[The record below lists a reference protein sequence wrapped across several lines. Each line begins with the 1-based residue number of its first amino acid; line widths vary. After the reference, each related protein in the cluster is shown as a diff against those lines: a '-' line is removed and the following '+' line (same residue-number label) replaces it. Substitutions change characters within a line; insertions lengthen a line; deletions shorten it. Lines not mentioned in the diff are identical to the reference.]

1 MTDCS
6 ADTACESKITYL
18 GLIQPLSKAVHRYLA
33 TFLCHQ
39 ALLYSPVPVCLTLPA
54 VGLLQ
59 LASAAGSKSENVQK
73 PAQGKLSWTLQRG
86 SEGAQRRYSKAAT
99 YFHLHWIPKVGCP
112 SRLPPPGH
120 FPSPDDTDKRST
132 DGSAVLCPSNVTWW
146 QSRWQHPPPTFPGN
160 GAFTCCSQIPCFVVG
175 NVKCNSVT
183 DFILVFQRC
192 PPGTFYRDL
201 SLIIFL

>member
-112 SRLPPPGH
+112 SRLPRPATFQVPTIQTSGAPTALLFSAPLTLLDDSH
-120 FPSPDDTDKRST
+120 VDNIHLPLSQEMVPSRAAPKYR
-132 DGSAVLCPSNVTWW
+132 ALWLEMW
-146 QSRWQHPPPTFPGN
+146 
-160 GAFTCCSQIPCFVVG
+160 
-175 NVKCNSVT
+175 SV
-183 DFILVFQRC
+183 IV
-192 PPGTFYRDL
+192 
-201 SLIIFL
+201 